1 MYLDQAR
8 EVLKIEAE
16 GINSLLEQLNDDFNR
31 AIEMIMGCSGRLIIT
46 GIGKS
51 GIIGQ
56 KIAATLNS
64 TGTSSFFLHPVEAM
78 HGDLGLVDEQDVVM
92 AISYSG
98 ETSELNLLLPSLKK
112 RGVGIISMT
121 GNINSSL
128 AKHGDA
134 VLGVSVPREAC
145 PLGLA
150 PTASTTAAL
159 AMGDALAVVLLN
171 CKQFKASDFRRNH
184 PGGSLGERLKVKVSE
199 VMISGDD
206 IPMVTED
213 NPLPEAVK
221 VMNKRNLGAVLVMRG
236 DELAGIITDGDIR
249 RLVSNGENASVMVAS
264 DVMTTSPKTIEAD
277 LLAADALSI
286 MQRHEITILPVRDQE
301 GELAGVLHLQDL
313 LGKGEFRFLV

>member
-1 MYLDQAR
+1 MYIDQAK

-16 GINSLLEQLNDDFNR
+16 GINSLLDQLNDDFNR
-31 AIEMIMGCSGRLIIT
+31 AVEMIMGCSGRLIIT

-206 IPMVTED
+206 IPMVSED
-213 NPLPEAVK
+213 NPLIEAIK

-236 DELAGIITDGDIR
+236 NELAGIITDGDIR
-249 RLVSNGENASVMVAS
+249 RLLSNGENASVMVAS
-264 DVMTTSPKTIEAD
+264 DVMTGAPKTIEAD

-286 MQRHEITILPVRDQE
+286 MQRHEITILPVRDQQ
-301 GELAGVLHLQDL
+301 GALAGVLHLQDL